1 MELEKLW
8 CVAIRPEDD
17 SPFEQTPAASKEI
30 AELALD
36 RYLKMQKAEGIQ
48 VILENFDYFFEVQQW
63 NGSSQ
68 EHASKMLYT
77 EDWFSQ
83 PMYQCKD
90 IDQAK
95 RVFQWGE
102 IVRCIKPNGELI
114 TADFEEA
121 KRFYGEV

>member
-30 AELALD
+30 AERALD

-48 VILENFDYFFEVQQW
+48 VTLECIGYSLEVQQW

-68 EHASKMLYT
+68 EHESKMLYT
-77 EDWFSQ
+77 EDWFSK

-90 IDQAK
+90 IKQAK

-102 IVRCIKPNGELI
+102 IVHCMKPNGELI

>member
-1 MELEKLW
+1 M
-8 CVAIRPEDD
+8 AIRPEDD

-63 NGSSQ
+63 NGSSR